1 MTQKHVNDSQYKI
14 NDPKYVNPDY
24 NIKHFNKYLADN
36 QIDTTVPENYAQQ
49 YLNNKVINSNYNL
62 DVGLST
68 GLLKYLDSYKS
79 EPNVNNPN
87 SDYKQRHIDVNTYYI
102 MKYQSE
108 SYILKLIIFF
118 CGLAL
123 IGSLFFLK
131 GFINESVYILYLG
144 IIISVG
150 IITIAYNIYTLIY
163 RDNTRFDEIDFGYM
177 NDPGTDISYVDIS
190 FDLVNPNAIDLKCV

>member
-14 NDPKYVNPDY
+14 YDPAYVDPSYNVKDFNTYLKVGGYDRTAPPNYLQQYVNDI
-24 NIKHFNKYLADN
+24 N
-36 QIDTTVPENYAQQ
+36 
-49 YLNNKVINSNYNL
+49 INSNYNY
-62 DVGLST
+62 DIGLST

-79 EPNVNNPN
+79 DPNANNPN
-87 SDYKQRHIDVNTYYI
+87 SAYKQRHIDVNKYYI

-131 GFINESVYILYLG
+131 GFINESLYILYLG
-144 IIISVG
+144 IIISVAM
-150 IITIAYNIYTLIY
+150 ITIVYNIYKLIY
-163 RDNTRFDEIDFGYM
+163 RDNTHFDEIDFGYM
-177 NDPGTDISYVDIS
+177 NDPGTDVNYPDIS
-190 FDLVNPNAIDLKCV
+190 FDIVNPNLKIDKCV